1 MAKIKLPVLLC
12 ILMPLL
18 PWRVLAQFEDPDNAF
33 GIVSQRFF
41 ARSHDRQFELN
52 FRRAGAAALGM
63 GGAHAA
69 SSRSLDA
76 MVWNP
81 AGLTQ
86 LPGLNVSFD
95 GSFNLNGQEVSVQP
109 LAGRKV
115 VSQIDPRLLP
125 TFAGV
130 TYSFSLGERRVT
142 AGAAYH
148 RMSPLAQKTTD
159 TFYVYPAGTYAE
171 VETPSGSLY
180 AFTPSLAVDLLPQL
194 SLGASFHVLDGFS
207 KYKLELKSTFLDQ
220 SVFYAFGDEE
230 SYAGSF
236 VTVGLQARPTAWLAL
251 GATLTPAW
259 QFEIAEQR
267 EVVYFNT
274 GGFNTG
280 APGETYT
287 TPANQL
293 NEFKLEIPLFYT
305 LGIALKPKPRWTLAF
320 DYETKP
326 WAAAQVSIDGV
337 KQDAGLLDGNAIHL
351 GLEYLAATRWAEFP
365 LRLGF
370 YTDPSPYK
378 DRYFQGRYLGEQ
390 IQAEVMTFGIGL
402 RKASWS
408 VDAAFEHGK
417 RQMEWWLDSGDF
429 YNDRPS
435 TTEQRFNEIT
445 FAITYGF

>member
-18 PWRVLAQFEDPDNAF
+18 PWRVLAQFEDSDNAF

-41 ARSHDRQFELN
+41 ARSRDRQIELN

-63 GGAHAA
+63 GGAYAA

-86 LPGLNVSFD
+86 LSGLDLSFN
-95 GSFNLNGQEVSVQP
+95 GSFNLNGQEVGVQS

-115 VSQIDPRLLP
+115 VSEIDPRLLP
-125 TFAGV
+125 TFAGAA
-130 TYSFSLGERRVT
+130 YSFSLGERRVT

-171 VETPSGSLY
+171 VEIPSGSLY

-207 KYKLELKSTFLDQ
+207 KYKLELKSTFLDET
-220 SVFYAFGDEE
+220 VFYAFGDEE
-230 SYAGSF
+230 SYSGSF
-236 VTVGLQARPTAWLAL
+236 ATVGMQARPTAWLAL
-251 GATLTPAW
+251 GATLTPGW

-267 EVVYFNT
+267 EFVYFNI
-274 GGFNTG
+274 GGLNTG
-280 APGETYT
+280 EPGETFD

-293 NEFKLEIPLFYT
+293 NEFKLDIPLFYT
-305 LGIALKPKPRWTLAF
+305 VGIALKPKPRWTLAF
-320 DYETKP
+320 DYEAKP
-326 WAAAQVSIDGV
+326 WAEAQVSIDGV

-390 IQAEVMTFGIGL
+390 MQADVTTFGIGL

-408 VDAAFEHGK
+408 VDVAFERG
-417 RQMEWWLDSGDF
+417 RREMEWWLDSGDF

-435 TTEQRFNEIT
+435 TTKQRFNEIT
-445 FAITYGF
+445 FAIAYGF